1 MPFPRAQL
9 LLLLALAPLTSCAP
23 AAQFA
28 PRAVIVNDSH
38 LRTEYDYVIIGGGT
52 SGLVVA
58 NRLTE
63 NRNGG
68 TPKDQRRSNL
78 KTDLVSCYSDCF
90 GD

>member
-1 MPFPRAQL
+1 MTFPRVQL
-9 LLLLALAPLTSCAP
+9 FLLLALALHSSCAP
-23 AAQFA
+23 VSPFA
-28 PRAVIVNDSH
+28 PRAVLVNNSQ

-68 TPKDQRRSNL
+68 TFNDQSCSNL
-78 KTDLVSCYSDCF
+78 KTDRAPCCSDCS